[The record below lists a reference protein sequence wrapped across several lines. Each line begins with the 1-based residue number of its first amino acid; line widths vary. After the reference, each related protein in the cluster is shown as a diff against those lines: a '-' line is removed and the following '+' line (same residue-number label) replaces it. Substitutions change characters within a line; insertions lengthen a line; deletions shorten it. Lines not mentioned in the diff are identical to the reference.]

1 MATGVPCEIGGSAFP
16 RMTPPYEPPFTVT
29 PRVLDWAVRISEEI
43 GRQGWPREASL
54 TPALR
59 RGNRLRSIQASLTV
73 EMPGSGD
80 GVDRQ

>member
-1 MATGVPCEIGGSAFP
+1 
-16 RMTPPYEPPFTVT
+16 MTPPYEPPFTVT